1 MADQSLASI
10 EDQLANARTQ
20 ALSQGMTAE
29 QAEAHARS
37 VVFGDDADAAE
48 RYDLLKADHAESLA
62 GEDLQAQGQAITAAD
77 LAGVRASLGQT
88 VAAGQQKD
96 ADFKRKGAALRQII
110 AEQNARRD
118 AEAAELTGHVEASMG
133 YPVGLVSG
141 EEQAPTDITP
151 QDYGDMQQG
160 LRNTWERA
168 EGRKVEDERRDEAG
182 AARYEMQK
190 QAVTDLAKRRLA
202 EQERSKVRE
211 MLTTAL
217 GLGEQQERQNAWTKG
232 RDFIDAAL
240 NPAAEVYGETPA
252 PFLPDEPGTSSE
264 YQRVIAADEAAA
276 RAKGVQIEDL
286 EARTGRDI
294 VEAEM
299 RQAAAAKAQE
309 AATFKAKEERQAAMD
324 EELRQAKQ
332 ATDRADR
339 LDRAALMVMM
349 SAQQPI
355 GPSTI
360 GEAMSGKYGQ
370 RQAQVSADINTARTF
385 FEKSGKIRRD
395 KMTERERKRK
405 AQRAERADTT
415 RRFLVKQRTDAKA
428 KRDKANRESRL
439 EIAKL
444 RTSAS
449 LFIAEGKLNALW
461 DKLDNYD
468 DIQRQRLAQE
478 LARFGQLKKIR
489 RQEGG
494 IKGLNLFLG
503 SARNN
508 YNSYERSLARLARTK
523 AGLERNIAGQKA
535 AGYPTQQ
542 LESQLQAVED
552 ESDVARAN
560 LSESQDAMEVLEA
573 AITDNYLT
581 TQAKPPPQRST
592 ARKAWRQ

>member
-1 MADQSLASI
+1 M
-10 EDQLANARTQ
+10 
-20 ALSQGMTAE
+20 M
-29 QAEAHARS
+29 
-37 VVFGDDADAAE
+37 
-48 RYDLLKADHAESLA
+48 
-62 GEDLQAQGQAITAAD
+62 
-77 LAGVRASLGQT
+77 
-88 VAAGQQKD
+88 
-96 ADFKRKGAALRQII
+96 
-110 AEQNARRD
+110 
-118 AEAAELTGHVEASMG
+118 
-133 YPVGLVSG
+133 
-141 EEQAPTDITP
+141 
-151 QDYGDMQQG
+151 
-160 LRNTWERA
+160 
-168 EGRKVEDERRDEAG
+168 
-182 AARYEMQK
+182 
-190 QAVTDLAKRRLA
+190 
-202 EQERSKVRE
+202 
-211 MLTTAL
+211 
-217 GLGEQQERQNAWTKG
+217 
-232 RDFIDAAL
+232 
-240 NPAAEVYGETPA
+240 
-252 PFLPDEPGTSSE
+252 
-264 YQRVIAADEAAA
+264 
-276 RAKGVQIEDL
+276 
-286 EARTGRDI
+286 
-294 VEAEM
+294 
-299 RQAAAAKAQE
+299 
-309 AATFKAKEERQAAMD
+309 
-324 EELRQAKQ
+324 
-332 ATDRADR
+332 
-339 LDRAALMVMM
+339 MM

>member
-1 MADQSLASI
+1 
-10 EDQLANARTQ
+10 
-20 ALSQGMTAE
+20 
-29 QAEAHARS
+29 
-37 VVFGDDADAAE
+37 
-48 RYDLLKADHAESLA
+48 LA

-151 QDYGDMQQG
+151 QDYGDMQQA
-160 LRNTWERA
+160 LRGTEH
-168 EGRKVEDERRDEAG
+168 
-182 AARYEMQK
+182 
-190 QAVTDLAKRRLA
+190 RLA

-217 GLGEQQERQNAWTKG
+217 GLGEQQERQNAWTEG

-276 RAKGVQIEDL
+276 RAKGVQTEDL

-339 LDRAALMVMM
+339 LDRAALMMMM

-415 RRFLVKQRTDAKA
+415 RRFLVKQRTDARA

-444 RTSAS
+444 RTSTSS
-449 LFIAEGKLNALW
+449 LIAEGKLNALW

-468 DIQRQRLAQE
+468 DIQRERLALE
-478 LARFGQLKKIR
+478 WAKYGQLKKIR

-494 IKGLNLFLG
+494 VKGLNSLLG

-523 AGLERNIAGQKA
+523 TSLERNIAGQKA

-542 LESQLQAVED
+542 LESQLQSVED
-552 ESDVARAN
+552 ERDVIRGN
-560 LSESQDAMEVLEA
+560 MSKSQDAMEQLEA
-573 AITDNYLT
+573 AISGDFLATQDN
-581 TQAKPPPQRST
+581 APGK
-592 ARKAWRQ
+592 RKKRRKKVWN

>member
-88 VAAGQQKD
+88 VAASEQGVV
-96 ADFKRKGAALRQII
+96 DFERKGAALRQII
-110 AEQNARRD
+110 EEQNARRD

-168 EGRKVEDERRDEAG
+168 EGRKVEDERRDKAG

-202 EQERSKVRE
+202 
-211 MLTTAL
+211 
-217 GLGEQQERQNAWTKG
+217 EQQERQNAWTKG

-276 RAKGVQIEDL
+276 RAKGVQTEDL

-339 LDRAALMVMM
+339 LDRAALMMMM

-415 RRFLVKQRTDAKA
+415 RRFLVKQRTDARA

-444 RTSAS
+444 RTSTSS
-449 LFIAEGKLNALW
+449 LIAEGKLNALW

-468 DIQRQRLAQE
+468 DIQRERLALE
-478 LARFGQLKKIR
+478 WAKYGQLKKIR

-494 IKGLNLFLG
+494 VKGLNSLLG

-523 AGLERNIAGQKA
+523 TSLERNIAGQKA

-542 LESQLQAVED
+542 LESQLQSVED
-552 ESDVARAN
+552 ERDVIRGN
-560 LSESQDAMEVLEA
+560 MSKSQDAMEQLEA
-573 AITDNYLT
+573 AISGDFLATQDN
-581 TQAKPPPQRST
+581 APGK
-592 ARKAWRQ
+592 RKKRRKKVWN